1 MAGPG
6 AMTTKGVAWLRWGS
20 GQVSGRRGGCH
31 AADSARTGGFRPRW
45 RGAGEGASC
54 RPRGS
59 ACWRKRSNAIL
70 RSRVRISPATGR
82 RWAASTVTSASGKSM
97 RASAPSAARGRSG
110 SWRRGSWAPNASTSF
125 YDQLFVKEP
134 GTPQPTRWHNDQPY
148 WPVRGWPVMSFWL
161 PLDPVTR
168 ESGALAFVAGS
179 HRWDRW
185 FQPQPFAE
193 GGAAYEQGEGYEPMP
208 DIDAGGYRILS
219 WDMEPGD
226 ALAFHAM
233 TAPRRGR
240 QPHDGCPPARLCS
253 ALLRRG
259 LHLFRRTRPEPR
271 PAQPGSR
278 RRRPARQRAISSR
291 LALTLAARSAS
302 VDPTQ
307 LCDNLH
313 QQHSES
319 RSGQRG

>member
-1 MAGPG
+1 MRPTARERADFDRDG
-6 AMTTKGVAWLRWGS
+6 AVLMKGVVPAAWLSVLADAIEHDIAEPGPYFTGYRPE
-20 GQVSGRRGGCH
+20 VGRFHGNQRVWEK
-31 AADSARTGGFRPRW
+31 DEGFR
-45 RGAGEGASC
+45 AFCCEG
-54 RPRGS
+54 P
-59 ACWRKRSNAIL
+59 L
-70 RSRVRISPATGR
+70 REP
-82 RWAASTVTSASGKSM
+82 
-97 RASAPSAARGRSG
+97 AARFLGAERL
-110 SWRRGSWAPNASTSF
+110 NLF

-179 HRWDRW
+179 HRWERW
-185 FQPQPFAE
+185 FQPEPFAE

-233 TAPRRGR
+233 TVHGAGR

-271 PAQPGSR
+271 PA
-278 RRRPARQRAISSR
+278 
-291 LALTLAARSAS
+291 
-302 VDPTQ
+302 
-307 LCDNLH
+307 
-313 QQHSES
+313 
-319 RSGQRG
+319 